1 MTIPKY
7 VQELMQRSQYEFNHH
22 YYSKYKDNYDVGY
35 TIEIEKSSTYGYAE
49 TLLAE
54 IERLKKWV
62 ERQAGGEM
70 IILEFP
76 KETHYRR
83 QYAVVT
89 IFDPVMKYL
98 ESYIP
103 SEEERKAKRKH
114 VYS

>member
-1 MTIPKY
+1 
-7 VQELMQRSQYEFNHH
+7 
-22 YYSKYKDNYDVGY
+22 
-35 TIEIEKSSTYGYAE
+35 
-49 TLLAE
+49 
-54 IERLKKWV
+54 
-62 ERQAGGEM
+62 M

>member
-7 VQELMQRSQYEFNHH
+7 VQELMQRSQYE
-22 YYSKYKDNYDVGY
+22 
-35 TIEIEKSSTYGYAE
+35 
-49 TLLAE
+49 
-54 IERLKKWV
+54 KWV

>member
-1 MTIPKY
+1 
-7 VQELMQRSQYEFNHH
+7 
-22 YYSKYKDNYDVGY
+22 
-35 TIEIEKSSTYGYAE
+35 
-49 TLLAE
+49 
-54 IERLKKWV
+54 
-62 ERQAGGEM
+62 M

-103 SEEERKAKRKH
+103 SEEERKAKRKR

>member
-22 YYSKYKDNYDVGY
+22 YYSKYSDNYAVGY